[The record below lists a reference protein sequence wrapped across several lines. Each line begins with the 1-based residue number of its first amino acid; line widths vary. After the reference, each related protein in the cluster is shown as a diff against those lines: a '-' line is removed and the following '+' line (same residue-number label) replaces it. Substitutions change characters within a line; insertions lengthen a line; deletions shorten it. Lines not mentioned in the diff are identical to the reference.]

1 MITMLYKKEKKK
13 RSMIETETDTETV
26 TTLTHPLVTV
36 LTLQSACPN
45 PKIGSYF
52 FTSQFN

>member
-13 RSMIETETDTETV
+13 SSMIETETDTETV